1 MLKNILL
8 LSFLFSPIC
17 YANELVWFYGTID
30 TQCAF
35 RSNQPGI
42 LALNPNDPRQLATNV
57 GFGTPS
63 EIKLDYIGT
72 PYLQINPATIQYIG
86 SETQLNN
93 YTLFQTAWFE
103 NSNNEQSAMA
113 NGMTSN
119 WQSSDGAK
127 NIMLSNT
134 TSNDTLKMNIVLT
147 ELNNPLAAGDYLSN
161 IEVSCF

>member
-1 MLKNILL
+1 MLVLEHQVK
-8 LSFLFSPIC
+8 
-17 YANELVWFYGTID
+17 
-30 TQCAF
+30 
-35 RSNQPGI
+35 
-42 LALNPNDPRQLATNV
+42 
-57 GFGTPS
+57 
-63 EIKLDYIGT
+63 IKLDYIGT

-86 SETQLNN
+86 SVSQPNN

-103 NSNNEQSAMA
+103 NSNNEQSAIA

-119 WQSSDGAK
+119 WQSTDGAK